1 MRTILA
7 IFARDVRRIVK
18 SPVALVVTC
27 GVALIPSLYAWCNIL
42 ANWDPY
48 ANTGNIQVAVANEDL
63 GTDSTL
69 VGHLDA
75 GAQTVRKLRTNH
87 QLGWRF
93 VSKSDALN
101 GVKSGEYY
109 AAIVLP
115 DDFSATLI
123 GSVTGTTKRPHI
135 TYYVNEKENA
145 IAPKITD
152 TGATEIDEQINS
164 TFVTAVADAVATE
177 VKRSAQATTQSL
189 DGAQSDVIAD
199 LNTTI
204 DQLNSVRDELTH
216 MSTSLSDAE
225 TTIAKAQDTNKQIS
239 ADLATATGTA
249 NTTIGLLADAQ
260 TASQRFST
268 TLAKALDNG
277 SVQLSSLHIGVN
289 TATGQI
295 VSGLNT
301 TQSAVNAVS
310 QAMQKTCDKTDE
322 FIDGLDRVLAS
333 SGLDHN
339 SKEYQ
344 ALAQQIAD
352 ARTQLKQEQQLLDTF
367 GNNADALIGDGTT
380 TATTLGN
387 TIAGLTADGA
397 NKLIDAR
404 DKLTGTIMPSL
415 DSSFTSLSAT
425 SGSLIGTLDALGSLI
440 GQSDGLLNQ
449 LDDTLRQTRT
459 TLDSTIGALGDLE
472 GNLDA
477 TRTDVAALSSSQT
490 YEQITK
496 LLGLNAASI
505 GDFMG
510 NPVHLSEIVVYP
522 TDNYGSAV
530 TPFYTNLALWVG
542 GFVLVA
548 IYKLE
553 VDRDE
558 RIRNYTPTQ
567 GYLGRWLLFM
577 TVGFMQAIIVTV
589 GDIALGIQCAHPML
603 FILAGLLES
612 FIYVNIIYALA
623 ATFRHIGKAVAVVLV
638 IVQIPGASG
647 LYPIEMMPEFFQR
660 LKPFLPFTYGIQ
672 AMRGPIAGLYK
683 MHYWNDMFHLL
694 WYLPVALFIG
704 LVVRRLAMNLN
715 ALFDERLADT
725 DLMITERNAG
735 VDSQLRFV
743 GMAREFAER
752 YPEIAHARA
761 ERFLAVYPKL
771 VRWGP
776 HVGGAAVRT
785 ADSAVHHPTENR
797 DAYVVDRV
805 DHRHRHLSDRGRI
818 PEGKVRAVKY
828 LWGIFRR
835 DMRHATSNVIA
846 LIVSMGLVIVPAL
859 YAWFNIAASWDPYG
873 NTKAL
878 KVAVANVDSGYKSE
892 LIPVRI
898 NVGETVLSALRA
910 NHQLDWQ
917 FVDSAKAVDGVK
929 SGKYYAA
936 IVIPK
941 SFSADMMTL
950 FSPTVK
956 HATLKYYLNEKINP
970 IAPHITDEGASTVA
984 NTIDKT
990 FAKTMAQVGLD
1001 LAADMLQYSQSP
1013 QMTQYMTNLT
1023 SNIDGMV
1030 STISGAQAQVNA
1042 YSTLLGSADSVITS
1056 TDKLL
1061 ASTRKAGKQARKT
1074 LKQSG
1079 TSTSTLTDACTNVTD
1094 AVNQALQ
1101 QAVSALDDVAD
1112 KVGTAFDQLDKDATG
1127 AAKTL
1132 QDLSSQVSSSANV
1145 YGNYIAQLEKMRS
1158 AVEGL
1163 PDGDSKQAL
1172 LNAIDKQI
1180 AALQAAQQDTQ
1191 DLATALAAA
1200 SKQVAADSGDI
1211 QRDRQQILNR
1221 ITTAK
1226 RSITT
1231 VQSDYEQNVKPKLDD
1246 LSASVQTLVTQ
1257 TGTVISGLDAVTGDV
1272 GSMAGSI
1279 GANVAAVRKTLGSVS
1294 ASLGESAGKL
1304 SDLSTKFKQ
1313 AVQAGDSSAIA
1324 SLTSS
1329 DTDAV
1334 ATLLSAP
1341 VALDRVPIYPIAN
1354 YGSAM
1359 APFYTVLSIWV
1370 GAIILVAIM
1379 KVAVSDR
1386 EKAHVLGL
1394 GDSLPL
1400 RARNREIP
1408 GNAATFGL
1416 RLHHEYFGRLGIF
1429 ALLALL
1435 QGTIVCLGDM
1445 YFLGVQAEHPLQFL
1459 AVGWLCAVVFSNIVY
1474 TLTVSFGDIGKA
1486 LAVVLLVMQVAG
1498 SGGTFPIQTLPRFF
1512 QICYPFL
1519 PFPHAIDA
1527 MHAAMAGSYGL
1538 EYWIDLGALA
1548 LFLLPSLLLGL
1559 VLRRPV
1565 IRLNNWV
1572 LRRLESTHVM

>member
-48 ANTGNIQVAVANEDL
+48 ASTGNIQVAVANEDL

-277 SVQLSSLHIGVN
+277 SVQLSSLDIG
-289 TATGQI
+289 
-295 VSGLNT
+295 SGLNT

-344 ALAQQIAD
+344 ALVQQIAD

-387 TIAGLTADGA
+387 TVAGLTADGA
-397 NKLIDAR
+397 SKLIDAR

-459 TLDSTIGALGDLE
+459 TLDSTIRALGDLE

-558 RIRNYTPTQ
+558 RIR
-567 GYLGRWLLFM
+567 
-577 TVGFMQAIIVTV
+577 
-589 GDIALGIQCAHPML
+589 CC
-603 FILAGLLES
+603 S
-612 FIYVNIIYALA
+612 
-623 ATFRHIGKAVAVVLV
+623 
-638 IVQIPGASG
+638 
-647 LYPIEMMPEFFQR
+647 
-660 LKPFLPFTYGIQ
+660 
-672 AMRGPIAGLYK
+672 
-683 MHYWNDMFHLL
+683 
-694 WYLPVALFIG
+694 
-704 LVVRRLAMNLN
+704 
-715 ALFDERLADT
+715 
-725 DLMITERNAG
+725 
-735 VDSQLRFV
+735 
-743 GMAREFAER
+743 
-752 YPEIAHARA
+752 
-761 ERFLAVYPKL
+761 
-771 VRWGP
+771 
-776 HVGGAAVRT
+776 
-785 ADSAVHHPTENR
+785 
-797 DAYVVDRV
+797 
-805 DHRHRHLSDRGRI
+805 
-818 PEGKVRAVKY
+818 
-828 LWGIFRR
+828 
-835 DMRHATSNVIA
+835 
-846 LIVSMGLVIVPAL
+846 
-859 YAWFNIAASWDPYG
+859 
-873 NTKAL
+873 
-878 KVAVANVDSGYKSE
+878 
-892 LIPVRI
+892 
-898 NVGETVLSALRA
+898 
-910 NHQLDWQ
+910 
-917 FVDSAKAVDGVK
+917 
-929 SGKYYAA
+929 
-936 IVIPK
+936 
-941 SFSADMMTL
+941 
-950 FSPTVK
+950 
-956 HATLKYYLNEKINP
+956 
-970 IAPHITDEGASTVA
+970 
-984 NTIDKT
+984 
-990 FAKTMAQVGLD
+990 
-1001 LAADMLQYSQSP
+1001 
-1013 QMTQYMTNLT
+1013 
-1023 SNIDGMV
+1023 
-1030 STISGAQAQVNA
+1030 
-1042 YSTLLGSADSVITS
+1042 
-1056 TDKLL
+1056 
-1061 ASTRKAGKQARKT
+1061 
-1074 LKQSG
+1074 
-1079 TSTSTLTDACTNVTD
+1079 
-1094 AVNQALQ
+1094 
-1101 QAVSALDDVAD
+1101 
-1112 KVGTAFDQLDKDATG
+1112 
-1127 AAKTL
+1127 
-1132 QDLSSQVSSSANV
+1132 SSQDCSN
-1145 YGNYIAQLEKMRS
+1145 RS
-1158 AVEGL
+1158 
-1163 PDGDSKQAL
+1163 
-1172 LNAIDKQI
+1172 
-1180 AALQAAQQDTQ
+1180 
-1191 DLATALAAA
+1191 
-1200 SKQVAADSGDI
+1200 
-1211 QRDRQQILNR
+1211 
-1221 ITTAK
+1221 
-1226 RSITT
+1226 
-1231 VQSDYEQNVKPKLDD
+1231 
-1246 LSASVQTLVTQ
+1246 
-1257 TGTVISGLDAVTGDV
+1257 
-1272 GSMAGSI
+1272 
-1279 GANVAAVRKTLGSVS
+1279 
-1294 ASLGESAGKL
+1294 
-1304 SDLSTKFKQ
+1304 
-1313 AVQAGDSSAIA
+1313 
-1324 SLTSS
+1324 
-1329 DTDAV
+1329 
-1334 ATLLSAP
+1334 
-1341 VALDRVPIYPIAN
+1341 
-1354 YGSAM
+1354 
-1359 APFYTVLSIWV
+1359 YT
-1370 GAIILVAIM
+1370 
-1379 KVAVSDR
+1379 
-1386 EKAHVLGL
+1386 
-1394 GDSLPL
+1394 
-1400 RARNREIP
+1400 
-1408 GNAATFGL
+1408 
-1416 RLHHEYFGRLGIF
+1416 
-1429 ALLALL
+1429 
-1435 QGTIVCLGDM
+1435 
-1445 YFLGVQAEHPLQFL
+1445 
-1459 AVGWLCAVVFSNIVY
+1459 
-1474 TLTVSFGDIGKA
+1474 
-1486 LAVVLLVMQVAG
+1486 
-1498 SGGTFPIQTLPRFF
+1498 
-1512 QICYPFL
+1512 
-1519 PFPHAIDA
+1519 
-1527 MHAAMAGSYGL
+1527 
-1538 EYWIDLGALA
+1538 
-1548 LFLLPSLLLGL
+1548 
-1559 VLRRPV
+1559 
-1565 IRLNNWV
+1565 
-1572 LRRLESTHVM
+1572 